1 MKAFKFVLHAALAL
15 AVAACSALPGAAL
28 AAGVIA
34 QVQAHASGQ
43 YTGVNGLGT
52 PYFPIDV
59 TALAQFTAGTGVT
72 QADKLF
78 SDQRTLAA
86 SATENLDLAGVLKDP
101 LGATLTFGHVKL
113 IVIIAD
119 PGNTNDV
126 VVGGAATNTFVG
138 PFGDATD
145 KVAIKPGHMLIVGG
159 RGAGWAVT
167 PATGDIVLVAN
178 SGGTTGVTY
187 KVLIIGT
194 ST

>member
-1 MKAFKFVLHAALAL
+1 MPRILRIAAI
-15 AVAACSALPGAAL
+15 AVALLFASLFPVAAL
-28 AAGVIA
+28 AAGVTA
-34 QVQAHASGQ
+34 DVQAHVSGQ
-43 YTGVNGLGT
+43 LTGTNGLGT
-52 PYFPIDV
+52 PTFPFDV
-59 TALAQFTAGTGVT
+59 TALAQFTAGTGVA

-101 LGATLTFGHVKL
+101 LGATLTFGHVKM

-126 VVGGAATNTFVG
+126 VVGGAATNTFIG
-138 PFGDATD
+138 PFADATD
-145 KVAIKPGHMLIVGG
+145 KVAIKPGHMLVLGG
-159 RGAGWAVT
+159 RGTGWAVT

-178 SGGTTGVTY
+178 SAGTTGVTY